1 MINDL
6 PFMMYAAEC
15 EGDMPTRTGK
25 INRFIKLL
33 AAAPNP
39 NDLTVQSRVAKNCD
53 IDLYSLNLTER
64 KYIESEV
71 NRLLEGRN

>member
-15 EGDMPTRTGK
+15 EGDIPTRTGK

-39 NDLTVQSRVAKNCD
+39 NDPIVQLNIAKDCD
-53 IDLYSLNLTER
+53 IVDLSSTER
-64 KYIESEV
+64 NYIESEV
-71 NRLLEGRN
+71 NRLLES